1 MHTLTTVVQDKWPL
15 FIMWAVM
22 VSCASYC
29 DKTLRLP
36 NLATFPLMIGG
47 FILGAIHDGGSHPDA
62 GTGGFQASGTCLIL
76 AFVLLLPSFATGGF
90 PAGGVKL
97 QMGFS
102 ACIGAFYGLPR
113 GLLTVALSSLLLATL
128 MAVLVKVKSYKLRDV
143 DPKACYDMPIGF
155 ITSFVAIGSM
165 LSLELLA

>member
-15 FIMWAVM
+15 FIMWTVM
-22 VSCASYC
+22 VWCASYC

-36 NLATFPLMIGG
+36 NLATSPDDRRSHLSNYPKTLSSPGFYGG
-47 FILGAIHDGGSHPDA
+47 YTPFSDSYLGAIHDGDSYPDA

-76 AFVLLLPSFATGGF
+76 AFFLLLPSYARGGF

-113 GLLTVALSSLLLATL
+113 GLLTSPFQASSWRPSWRSWL
-128 MAVLVKVKSYKLRDV
+128 K
-143 DPKACYDMPIGF
+143 
-155 ITSFVAIGSM
+155 
-165 LSLELLA
+165 